1 VIIEDLRAGRSAKEI
16 IRFFGY
22 LSPIVYDVV
31 TKYTAL
37 EQFTEDSSMPERKS
51 HSKER
56 IARSSAVVERT
67 QTLILDDPGQL
78 LRKLASIVSVSES
91 TMHRIA
97 EEDFRYKSYTL
108 MIRQMLSEA
117 TRTSRVIRLGSHSGL
132 AIDLNSLD
140 YYVWSVVEKVKQVSA
155 SQCNVINHY

>member
-1 VIIEDLRAGRSAKEI
+1 MIIEDLRAGRSAKEI

-37 EQFTEDSSMPERKS
+37 EQSTEDSSMPVC

-67 QTLILDDPGQL
+67 QTLILDDPGQS

-91 TMHRIA
+91 TMRRIA

-117 TRTSRVIRLGSHSGL
+117 TRTSRVVRLGSHSGL
-132 AIDLNSLD
+132 ATDLNPLD
-140 YYVWSVVEKVKQVSA
+140 YYVWSVVEKVKQVST
-155 SQCNVINHY
+155 SQCNVIKDHY